1 MRGDDRV
8 DLMRRSCS
16 YSSLVIEIT
25 VVMVKSSISLMSM
38 VLLSQRSLLR
48 SEFLIVLSRD
58 GEYVSIRG

>member
-1 MRGDDRV
+1 
-8 DLMRRSCS
+8 MRRSCS

-38 VLLSQRSLLR
+38 VLLSHRSLLR